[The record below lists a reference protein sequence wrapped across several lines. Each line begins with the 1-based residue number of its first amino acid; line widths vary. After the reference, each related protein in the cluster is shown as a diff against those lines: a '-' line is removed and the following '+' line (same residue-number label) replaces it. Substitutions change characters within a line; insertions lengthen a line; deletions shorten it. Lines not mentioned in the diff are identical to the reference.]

1 MECQCSILQDYLEL
15 SLAGKQ
21 TFNSPTFPTVLIGHI
36 IQQSLF
42 VQKPKTAFSILSG
55 KTDKGSRSE
64 LGSGSGSDL
73 RSDPGLRG

>member
-1 MECQCSILQDYLEL
+1 MKLY
-15 SLAGKQ
+15 LAGKQ
-21 TFNSPTFPTVLIGHI
+21 AYNSSIFPTVLTKQI
-36 IQQSLF
+36 IQALF
-42 VQKPKTAFSILSG
+42 VQKLKTEFSILSG